1 MCFMRRIL
9 VIGLIALST
18 SGCAMVAR
26 NALAAG
32 TKRDPGEMLANADT
46 NGDGRITRAEFIA
59 ARAKLFARLDRNG
72 DGYLDKQDVPQG
84 LFARRNG
91 EAADRLQQAM
101 MMLDKNGDGRIS
113 HDEFVNGPSLLFD
126 RADTNHDGV
135 VDARELAEF
144 RAVIAA
150 RRAQ

>member
-1 MCFMRRIL
+1 MRRIL

-18 SGCAMVAR
+18 SGCGMVAR
-26 NALAAG
+26 NALAAA

-46 NGDGRITRAEFIA
+46 NGDGRITRAEFTA
-59 ARAKLFARLDRNG
+59 ARAKLFAKLDRNG

-84 LFARRNG
+84 LLARRNG
-91 EAADRLQQAM
+91 ESGDRLQQAIV
-101 MMLDKNGDGRIS
+101 MLDKNGDGRIS

-135 VDARELAEF
+135 IDAQELAAF
-144 RAVIAA
+144 RAAVAA